1 MRKQSEG
8 GSSFIIP
15 NTEDKK
21 KIQRMVGRAFTDSC
35 EIWLLLFLLLTI
47 IIWSTVKLH

>member
-21 KIQRMVGRAFTDSC
+21 KINEWSVGH
-35 EIWLLLFLLLTI
+35 LLTV
-47 IIWSTVKLH
+47 VKFGCCSFCF